1 MSGVPNLGAKDW
13 YLLSDQ
19 QQLRLEI
26 KCTINKMHLNHRETI
41 SPTSSLGK
49 NCPPQNQSLVPKSL
63 GTTAHVTN
71 EAVRLAL
78 RMPLGGE
85 SKGASLLT
93 EWSPQ
98 TRQFRL

>member
-49 NCPPQNQSLVPKSL
+49 IVLHKISPWCQKVWVPLLMSQTKQSGLPSACPWGERAK
-63 GTTAHVTN
+63 
-71 EAVRLAL
+71 ELAC
-78 RMPLGGE
+78 
-85 SKGASLLT
+85 
-93 EWSPQ
+93 
-98 TRQFRL
+98 